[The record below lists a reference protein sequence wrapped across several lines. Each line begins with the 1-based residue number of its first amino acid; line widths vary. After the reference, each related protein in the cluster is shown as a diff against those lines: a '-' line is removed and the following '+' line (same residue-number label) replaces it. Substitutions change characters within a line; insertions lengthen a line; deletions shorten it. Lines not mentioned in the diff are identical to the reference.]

1 MAEIQHEE
9 KQPLIANSTD
19 NTSIGINY
27 DSINSTNNEANDSIT
42 NNEIDN
48 EEGCTPPQ
56 ASFNLVNLVG
66 K

>member
-1 MAEIQHEE
+1 MAEIQNEE
-9 KQPLIANSTD
+9 KQPLITNSTD
-19 NTSIGINY
+19 NTAIGINY
-27 DSINSTNNEANDSIT
+27 DSINSANSDANGSIE

-56 ASFNLVNLVG
+56 ASFNLINLVG